1 MFRHAS
7 LPFAEGGTPGA
18 SITGGVQ
25 RAGGSSTGGAPA
37 AAAAVLASEAG
48 GFSSLAG
55 ATGRLAA
62 FEEAEQETPPE
73 FHLDT
78 KFYEELHTNG

>member
-1 MFRHAS
+1 
-7 LPFAEGGTPGA
+7 
-18 SITGGVQ
+18 
-25 RAGGSSTGGAPA
+25 
-37 AAAAVLASEAG
+37 VLASEAG